1 VFIAAPVA
9 VFVPELD
16 DVFAG
21 VLEVVVPVPEPVP
34 DEPAVLVDPD
44 DWAGAALA
52 SGVAA
57 VWAWKPSTAAVPKA
71 VAETTIGA
79 RFIACSSEGE

>member
-21 VLEVVVPVPEPVP
+21 VLELDVPLPEPDDPERADEADELEVPV
-34 DEPAVLVDPD
+34 DRD
-44 DWAGAALA
+44 D
-52 SGVAA
+52 
-57 VWAWKPSTAAVPKA
+57 
-71 VAETTIGA
+71 
-79 RFIACSSEGE
+79 